1 MTARPHPWGICRFS
15 KTKSQLPDK
24 CPGGGGRA
32 RLELI
37 ESLEIQNRRRTKV
50 HYYNS
55 FIPKALQHS
64 RTAFLKTSF
73 VFLKEEIYYYKFNDK
88 NFLQME
94 PKIFIVDS
102 CIYNFFL
109 YNHDFKSSLT
119 RLVTLT
125 SWSSS
130 AHAPFEVR
138 RKISS
143 VFYNIFCRKFYKMP
157 DKTV

>member
-1 MTARPHPWGICRFS
+1 M
-15 KTKSQLPDK
+15 
-24 CPGGGGRA
+24 
-32 RLELI
+32 ELI

-55 FIPKALQHS
+55 FIPKALQYS

-102 CIYNFFL
+102 CIYNFF
-109 YNHDFKSSLT
+109 
-119 RLVTLT
+119 
-125 SWSSS
+125 
-130 AHAPFEVR
+130 
-138 RKISS
+138 
-143 VFYNIFCRKFYKMP
+143 FCTITILK
-157 DKTV
+157 VL